1 MPERFARIK
10 NTLQAIFSLAPN
22 PNLWDKGNTETQ
34 QGKADNMTTLRT
46 IAYSYRKEQKA
57 KAAKEPKRNR
67 YGWKA
72 ARAQARKNK
81 ASAHDAAR
89 G

>member
-1 MPERFARIK
+1 
-10 NTLQAIFSLAPN
+10 
-22 PNLWDKGNTETQ
+22 
-34 QGKADNMTTLRT
+34 MTTLRT